1 VLCCSALCC
10 PVLCCSALCC
20 SVLCCSVLCCSV
32 LHRTVLPSNALC
44 YAVLHRAAALCHA
57 SCTHSHHLPIPAP
70 SPRPC
75 PLNHPP
81 SVRHFPLQETF
92 AYYSK
97 CTGHGSEA
105 KAAAALKR
113 YGPNK
118 YEVPVP
124 PFVELLKEHMV
135 APFFVFQ
142 IFCVLLWCLDEY
154 WYYSLFTLF
163 MLVAFECTVVSQ
175 RVRNLTE
182 LRRLTTPKLALNVY
196 RNGK

>member
-1 VLCCSALCC
+1 MMPGAALLC
-10 PVLCCSALCC
+10 
-20 SVLCCSVLCCSV
+20 
-32 LHRTVLPSNALC
+32 
-44 YAVLHRAAALCHA
+44 AALCR
-57 SCTHSHHLPIPAP
+57 CTVPCQCLLCPSRPARTPLISPPLP
-70 SPRPC
+70 SD
-75 PLNHPP
+75 HPP
-81 SVRHFPLQETF
+81 THPTLLPPHFPLQETF

-124 PFVELLKEHMV
+124 PFVDLLKEHMV